1 MKKIRIEWKHYAKEG
16 ETCTRCNN
24 TGDNIKIAVKE
35 LIKKYKDIK
44 FDYVETEL
52 DAEKMP
58 ESNSIL
64 INNVLIENVLGLSAS
79 ENHCHSC
86 TCLAGSDTNCKT
98 IVSQSQTYEEVPS
111 EFIVLAIEKVLT
123 HDLG

>member
-1 MKKIRIEWKHYAKEG
+1 MKNIKIEWKHYAKEG

-24 TGDNIKIAVKE
+24 TGANIKVATKE
-35 LIKKYKDIK
+35 LTKKYKALK
-44 FDYVETEL
+44 FNYIETEL
-52 DAEKMP
+52 DANKMP

-64 INNVLIENVLGLSAS
+64 INDVLIEDVLGLSAS

-98 IVSQSQTYEEVPS
+98 ITSQNQTYEEVPS
-111 EFIVLAIEKVLT
+111 EFIVLAIEKILV
-123 HDLG
+123 